1 MLSKAHLTSH
11 SRMSGSNTVLNQLAW
26 TTRDKLAAPNFAFI
40 GLLQWRALHNRGNVK
55 QRRKKST
62 IMIGFGCKKS
72 EVTQLCL
79 TLCDSMDCSLP
90 GSSVHGILQ
99 ARTLGCHALLQGIFP
114 TQGWNWHLW
123 GLLHW
128 QVLPLA
134 SPGKPL
140 NDYMVISNS
149 LYLNLCLNSWY
160 ALHGLIRSDQRSDI
174 VGGWVMDHYPVTG
187 CLLSKF

>member
-90 GSSVHGILQ
+90 GSSVHGIFQ
-99 ARTLGCHALLQGIFP
+99 ARFLERVASRGSSQPRDGTYVSWISWISRQILYHCATWEAHRQTDTHTHTLFQFLFHYRSLQKAEYSSLCHIGVDSVF
-114 TQGWNWHLW
+114 
-123 GLLHW
+123 
-128 QVLPLA
+128 
-134 SPGKPL
+134 
-140 NDYMVISNS
+140 Y
-149 LYLNLCLNSWY
+149 
-160 ALHGLIRSDQRSDI
+160 R
-174 VGGWVMDHYPVTG
+174 
-187 CLLSKF
+187 